1 MAYVIDKKATEMQ
14 KRCINEAIKVVI
26 DLEIPVSKNIE
37 FIFGRLASN
46 HGYCRTL
53 SKDMYLIKIHKD
65 IVDEYDLT
73 CLIIHEIL
81 HTVDNKKY
89 TCHRGYWLKYAKYV
103 SKRTKYVIR
112 HYQYLELNEKWEFG
126 LSELMPED
134 RSNYIA
140 NWLEKIG
147 KDSSLLKKD
156 ELNEI
161 MNFASDSEI
170 YTILHTLFTM
180 EWNWGNMRHKCDVLE
195 CISGFLCGD
204 VDCEIRK
211 KICKEYLNDEY
222 LIPKRTAY
230 EIWCFEAM
238 FSLTNEFRPVI
249 EHSEKVLGKYYL
261 DRVSGEMWGYR
272 ALGFDV
278 VCLNKTRSGLPAD
291 ILFES
296 RGKDR
301 KETDGKT
308 QVYIFNVNDE
318 YIENWGKGLSAIDI
332 ANGNAHFSSRYNG
345 DLSAEQQRQVLDFV
359 TQYASVF
366 TRHYNREIDSFT
378 ALNMMSIK

>member
-1 MAYVIDKKATEMQ
+1 MAYIIDKKATEMQ
-14 KRCINEAIKVVI
+14 KRCINEAIKVVT
-26 DLEIPVSKNIE
+26 DLDIPVSKNIE
-37 FIFGRLASN
+37 FIFWRLASN

-53 SKDMYLIKIHKD
+53 SKDKYLIKIHKD
-65 IVDEYDLT
+65 IVDEYELICT
-73 CLIIHEIL
+73 IIHEIL
-81 HTVDNKKY
+81 HTVENKKY
-89 TCHRGYWLKYAKYV
+89 TWHRGYWLKYAKYV
-103 SKRTKYVIR
+103 SERTKYIIR
-112 HYQYLELNEKWEFG
+112 CCVHLELNEKWELG
-126 LSELMPED
+126 LSELTHED

-140 NWLEKIG
+140 NWLKKIS

-180 EWNWGNMRHKCDVLE
+180 EWDWGDMHHKCGALE
-195 CISGFLCGD
+195 NISSFLCRD

-211 KICKEYLNDEY
+211 RICKEYLNDEY

-230 EIWCFEAM
+230 EIWRFEAM

-278 VCLNKTRSGLPAD
+278 VCLDKTRSGLPAD
-291 ILFES
+291 ILFDS

-301 KETDGKT
+301 KGTDGKIR
-308 QVYIFNVNDE
+308 VYIFNVNDE
-318 YIENWGKGLSAIDI
+318 HIENWEKELLAIDI
-332 ANGNAHFSSRYNG
+332 SDGNAHFSSRYDG

-359 TQYASVF
+359 TQYAAVLA
-366 TRHYNREIDSFT
+366 RHYNREIDSFT
-378 ALNMMSIK
+378 ALNMMSI